1 MDTHIQSLHQE
12 NAKLKSQLESARKW
26 MQKEISAWDYD
37 HKQTVQEKIY
47 SFFSPESLSH
57 FPNNGVDNIVSAE
70 LIYKHLLAGEDIDGM
85 GVVFS
90 YQKIL
95 DAMVELYITKGFR
108 KYIQKHS
115 QNIPAINDP
124 LEKSLRLIVE
134 KKHIFSLGR
143 LYQILK
149 DISAE
154 KALSGYRSEF
164 SAYLKSRTFLEKS
177 LRESDFLLQL
187 ESLIHLWAITDKRH
201 SGTLNRA
208 DTITARKLI
217 VWDFSDKNS
226 ILHLLASSQDVDI

>member
-1 MDTHIQSLHQE
+1 
-12 NAKLKSQLESARKW
+12 
-26 MQKEISAWDYD
+26 
-37 HKQTVQEKIY
+37 
-47 SFFSPESLSH
+47 
-57 FPNNGVDNIVSAE
+57 
-70 LIYKHLLAGEDIDGM
+70 M
-85 GVVFS
+85 GVIFS

-187 ESLIHLWAITDKRH
+187 ESLIHL
-201 SGTLNRA
+201 
-208 DTITARKLI
+208 
-217 VWDFSDKNS
+217 
-226 ILHLLASSQDVDI
+226 